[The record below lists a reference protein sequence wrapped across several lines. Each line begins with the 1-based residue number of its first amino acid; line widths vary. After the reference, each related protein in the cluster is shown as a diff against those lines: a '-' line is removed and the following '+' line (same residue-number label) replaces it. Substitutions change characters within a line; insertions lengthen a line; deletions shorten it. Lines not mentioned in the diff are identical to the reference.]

1 MARKCLIDSISLNS
15 CPRSRQERKHRR
27 YENVCACKAIVFLLF
42 TEPNVETV
50 VQLLNIA
57 AKPDI
62 TLDLEVD
69 VDEFYEKVGE
79 DKRHFREQRERNKK
93 MW

>member
-1 MARKCLIDSISLNS
+1 ML
-15 CPRSRQERKHRR
+15 RR
-27 YENVCACKAIVFLLF
+27 
-42 TEPNVETV
+42 TPVETI

-93 MW
+93 KGGSRE